1 MKGWWQHAKKKTQ
14 SSGNKPLPANQQKG
28 KKVCTCCH
36 EEKNQIVNGEENNN
50 DYERTILCSLHK

>member
-1 MKGWWQHAKKKTQ
+1 MPRTKSK

-36 EEKNQIVNGEENNN
+36 DEKNQIVNGEENNN
-50 DYERTILCSLHK
+50 DYERIILCSLHK